1 MTASSLAAPRWPS
14 PLRYMAYAR
23 AALGRE
29 MAYRFNVLVAL
40 AGFVA
45 SVYVLQYVWREL
57 YRTNEAVAPGGIP
70 LKDMLT
76 YMVVGQLAL
85 IVMQSDTTG
94 QIRDKVRQGTV
105 AIDLMRPASFPLYML
120 ADHLGAALFRGVLV
134 LPALAVGVVLVGV
147 QAPSSAPHAF
157 AFAGSL
163 ALGFLVAFLLNFL
176 ANLAAFWTLETF
188 GLQLTIQFAGLVLSG
203 AVVPI
208 WFFPP
213 WLADVAHLLP
223 FASVYGVPLSIYIGK
238 LDGAA
243 LLWALALQ
251 AFWVALLTAA
261 LWLVWRAAER
271 RVVVQGG

>member
-1 MTASSLAAPRWPS
+1 MAPSLAVPRRPN
-14 PLRYMAYAR
+14 PLRYLAYTR

-29 MAYRFNVLVAL
+29 MAYRFNALVAL
-40 AGFVA
+40 AGFVT

-57 YRTNEAVAPGGIP
+57 YRTNEAVAPAGIA
-70 LKDMLT
+70 LDDMLT
-76 YMVVGQLAL
+76 YMVVGQMAL
-85 IVMQSDTTG
+85 IVGQADTTG
-94 QIRDKVRQGTV
+94 QIRDKVRQGAV

-120 ADHLGAALFRGVLV
+120 ADHLGAALFRVLLV
-134 LPALAVGVVLVGV
+134 LPALAVGLALVDL
-147 QAPSSAPHAF
+147 QTPPTALHALSF
-157 AFAGSL
+157 VGSL
-163 ALGFLVAFLLNFL
+163 ALGFLVAFLLNFVV
-176 ANLAAFWTLETF
+176 NMAAFWTLETF

-208 WFFPP
+208 WFFPE
-213 WLADVAHLLP
+213 WLADVARLLP
-223 FASVYGVPLSIYIGK
+223 FASVYGVPLSVYIGK

-243 LLWALALQ
+243 LLWAMALQ

>member
-1 MTASSLAAPRWPS
+1 MTARSLAAPRRPN
-14 PLRYMAYAR
+14 PLRYLAYAR
-23 AALGRE
+23 TALGRE
-29 MAYRFNVLVAL
+29 MAYRFNALVAL

-45 SVYVLQYVWREL
+45 GVYVLQYVWREL
-57 YRTNEAVAPGGIP
+57 YRTNEAVAPEGIS
-70 LKDMLT
+70 LEDMLT
-76 YMVVGQLAL
+76 YTVVGQLAL
-85 IVMQSDTTG
+85 IVVQADTTG

-120 ADHLGAALFRGVLV
+120 ADHLGAALFRVFLV
-134 LPALAVGVVLVGV
+134 LPALAVGMALVDL
-147 QAPSSAPHAF
+147 QTPPTALHAL
-157 AFAGSL
+157 AFVGSL
-163 ALGFLVAFLLNFL
+163 ALGFLVAFLLNFVV
-176 ANLAAFWTLETF
+176 NMAAFWTLETF

-208 WFFPP
+208 WFFPE
-213 WLADVAHLLP
+213 WLADVARLLP
-223 FASVYGVPLSIYIGK
+223 FASVYGVPLSVYIGK

-243 LLWALALQ
+243 LLWAMALQ